1 DEAILWG
8 SELPVEEVAS
18 HIGTLGYELVTK
30 LTSRV
35 DMSYYGAGR

>member
-1 DEAILWG
+1 G
-8 SELPVEEVAS
+8 RELPVEEVAA

-35 DMSYYGAGR
+35 EMSYSGAGI